1 MTLIASKNTI
11 KNDMDDNM
19 SMTNKISGIRLVFRP
34 FICTVFM
41 ALAVTASAHAGLA
54 PLEDTDMDAVCGSA
68 GIMLAVQDVQIFH
81 HIDSIRYCAPLD
93 QGYIEFQNFE
103 MGGDGDVAKFNF
115 DFGTPSSLP
124 PYYYLG
130 QYTNDPPPAGLM
142 FFDVAEPEVAP
153 VTLWDGP
160 LTPGLDP
167 NDDAIYR
174 GMTRLSAPYWDQE
187 LSYTI
192 GNIRFFDPAYPPLP
206 AAPTPVDLGSFY
218 MGLID
223 MPRFETYTSP
233 PINGTG
239 FDFQHNFQMTID
251 KVGYAYNDSCDSIEL
266 CTTYI
271 GGSFKGPGGSDTYVD
286 SSGASILDDPT
297 TPTTWKPNNKNTDFG
312 EFQIGDLFGDMT
324 TFTPSNP
331 AGIDVGECD
340 VYGNGTVYGFMNLR
354 LPMEGSIRFE
364 SATWYNDRDDI
375 DSDGKTFVNFGPGAI
390 DGMQV
395 HRLDL
400 KLIP

>member
-1 MTLIASKNTI
+1 
-11 KNDMDDNM
+11 MDDNM
-19 SMTNKISGIRLVFRP
+19 NMTKKISAVPLFCRP
-34 FICTVFM
+34 IICAVFM
-41 ALAVTASAHAGLA
+41 ALAAAAHAGLA

-68 GIMLAVQDVQIFH
+68 GIMIAVQDVQIFH
-81 HIDSIRYCAPLD
+81 HIDSIRYCAPSD
-93 QGYIEFQNFE
+93 QGYIEFQDFE
-103 MGGDGDVAKFNF
+103 MGGDGDVARFNF
-115 DFGTPSSLP
+115 DFGTASSP
-124 PYYYLG
+124 APYYYLG
-130 QYTNDPPPAGLM
+130 QYTNDPPPGGLI
-142 FFDVAEPEVAP
+142 FFDVGEPEVAP

-160 LTPGLDP
+160 LTPSTDT
-167 NDDAIYR
+167 NDLPIGR

-192 GNIRFFDPAYPPLP
+192 GNIRFFDPDYPLP
-206 AAPTPVDLGSFY
+206 TAPTPVDLGSFY
-218 MGLID
+218 MGLIE

-251 KVGYAYNDSCDSIEL
+251 KTAYAYNDSCDSLEL

-271 GGSFKGPGGSDTYVD
+271 GGSFKNDSGGDSYVD
-286 SSGASILDDPT
+286 SMGNTIIDNPAVPSS
-297 TPTTWKPNNKNTDFG
+297 WKPNNNNTDFG

-324 TFTPSNP
+324 TSTPSNP
-331 AGIDVGECD
+331 AGFDVGECD
-340 VYGNGTVYGFMNLR
+340 VYDDDTVYGFINLR

-364 SATWYNDRDDI
+364 SATWYNDRADI
-375 DSDGKTFVNFGPGAI
+375 DGDGKTFVNFGPGAI
-390 DGMQV
+390 DGIQV